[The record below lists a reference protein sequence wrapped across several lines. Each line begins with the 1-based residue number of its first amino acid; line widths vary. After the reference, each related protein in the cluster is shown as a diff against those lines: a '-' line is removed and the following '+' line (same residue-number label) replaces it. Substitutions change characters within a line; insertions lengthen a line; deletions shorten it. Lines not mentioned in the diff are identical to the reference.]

1 MCSAPGPATGHFSAA
16 LPRERAGVAL
26 SHSAPELGHRPSV
39 RRRRGGFAFVHADLG
54 VRMIALRLAGFN
66 PVDLAAACDAGIA
79 MARVPASSPHAVAE
93 PTVALIPALNRKTH
107 RACKM
112 RLEN

>member
-1 MCSAPGPATGHFSAA
+1 MRFHAA
-16 LPRERAGVAL
+16 RLNSGTARL
-26 SHSAPELGHRPSV
+26 SEGAEV
-39 RRRRGGFAFVHADLG
+39 VFAFVHADLG

-79 MARVPASSPHAVAE
+79 MARVPAYSPHAVAE